1 MKAYYYTMII
11 LAFLTL
17 ATTVIL
23 PFTLPV
29 IFSDVWP
36 MLLCTI
42 VGTPLLILASLG
54 IEARTKQVLAKS
66 CTDDTP
72 AETSPENTPKN
83 ENNTDSSLSVV
94 PQPLQLQE
102 PETVEHDK
110 APDVSEDCLEQKW
123 SKAMYIRYN
132 TMWDDLFDNI
142 QIPLTPDKK
151 AEISW
156 LLWEIASQTVN
167 FLKQSNADINSV
179 GYNAEAVRMIIENL
193 SEDDIKL
200 EKFFDDPSTV
210 QIKAIAIYKWLHEQ
224 GVKAATTAFG
234 YQLKAE

>member
-1 MKAYYYTMII
+1 MKAYYFTMIT
-11 LAFLTL
+11 LAFLALVT
-17 ATTVIL
+17 AVIL

-42 VGTPLLILASLG
+42 VGIPLLILASIG
-54 IEARTKQVLAKS
+54 IEARNKQIQIKS
-66 CTDDTP
+66 CTDDTST
-72 AETSPENTPKN
+72 ETPPENTPKN
-83 ENNTDSSLSVV
+83 DKNTDRNSSVATHS
-94 PQPLQLQE
+94 PQLQE
-102 PETVEHDK
+102 SDTAEHDK
-110 APDVSEDCLEQKW
+110 AIETTEKCLEQKW

-142 QIPLTPDKK
+142 QIPLTPNKK
-151 AEISW
+151 SEISW

-224 GVKAATTAFG
+224 GVKAPTTAFG
-234 YQLKAE
+234 YKLKAE

>member
-1 MKAYYYTMII
+1 MKAYYYTMIT
-11 LAFLTL
+11 LAFLAL
-17 ATTVIL
+17 AAAIIL

-42 VGTPLLILASLG
+42 VGIPLLILASIS
-54 IEARTKQVLAKS
+54 IEARGT
-66 CTDDTP
+66 T
-72 AETSPENTPKN
+72 PENTTKID
-83 ENNTDSSLSVV
+83 NNTVSSSPVA
-94 PQPLQLQE
+94 PQSLQLQE
-102 PETVEHDK
+102 PETVEYDK
-110 APDVSEDCLEQKW
+110 VPEVTEDCLEQKW

-132 TMWDDLFDNI
+132 AMWDDLFDNI
-142 QIPLTPDKK
+142 QIPLTLDKK

-179 GYNAEAVRMIIENL
+179 GYNTEAVRMIVENL

-224 GVKAATTAFG
+224 GVKAGTTAFG

>member
-11 LAFLTL
+11 LAFLAL
-17 ATTVIL
+17 ATAVIL

-36 MLLCTI
+36 MLLCAI
-42 VGTPLLILASLG
+42 VGIPLLILASLG
-54 IEARTKQVLAKS
+54 IEARGKQIQTMC

-72 AETSPENTPKN
+72 AEASPENMPKN
-83 ENNTDSSLSVV
+83 DNNADSSSSVA
-94 PQPLQLQE
+94 PQSLQLQE
-102 PETVEHDK
+102 PDTVEHDK
-110 APDVSEDCLEQKW
+110 APEVTEDCMEQKW

-132 TMWDDLFDNI
+132 AMWDDLFDNI

-224 GVKAATTAFG
+224 GVKTATTAFG